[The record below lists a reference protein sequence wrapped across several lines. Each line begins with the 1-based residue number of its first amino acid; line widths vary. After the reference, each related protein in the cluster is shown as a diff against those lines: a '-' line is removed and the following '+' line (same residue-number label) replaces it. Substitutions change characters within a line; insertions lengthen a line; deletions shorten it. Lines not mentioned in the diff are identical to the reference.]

1 MGAKLMSENTLS
13 SQQEAF
19 WRWLDQTIAKRGLSI
34 AEVER
39 RAIEAGVEVKPRVI
53 NNAYR
58 KADKRITDTICIT
71 IADGLGIPRVEVFDR
86 AGMLDKDQPLRPTEE
101 QMLSEI
107 YQAIKQDKQPRLQEE
122 RSEYRTKLDPAEQE
136 LLNSYREVADPGLQA
151 AIRYILRFVADYR
164 QGRIA
169 LGDKAGAI
177 QEFLLR
183 ANEQE
188 LEALFSYLQDNYPH
202 SAGTLGGEKHSN

>member
-1 MGAKLMSENTLS
+1 MGGRTMSENTLS

-58 KADKRITDTICIT
+58 RADKRITDTICIT

-86 AGMLDKDQPLRPTEE
+86 AGILDKDQPIRPTEE
-101 QMLSEI
+101 QMLAEI

-122 RSEYRTKLDPAEQE
+122 RSEYRTRLDPTEEE

-169 LGDKAGAI
+169 LGGQFGAI
-177 QEFLLR
+177 QDFLLH

-188 LEALFSYLQDNYPH
+188 LKALFNYLQDNYPRL
-202 SAGTLGGEKHSN
+202 ADTPGGG